1 MGVFQVFKILIMVP
15 NQAKH
20 RKYVWEHT
28 TINYFS
34 HFSINVSVWRY
45 RPLNWKT
52 SDIISSL
59 WICNIAN
66 KTKTWTYFSPVLFF
80 IFKPVL
86 SFPVQIKWLV
96 SIRNAILGWNGL
108 TYLTS
113 MFHFMPML
121 PGILNRMGIIEI
133 KWKISLELVNRKQIP
148 VLSFFFVLFWRW
160 EKT

>member
-1 MGVFQVFKILIMVP
+1 MVP

-86 SFPVQIKWLV
+86 SFPVQIQMTGFYTKFNIGLKWVNLFEV
-96 SIRNAILGWNGL
+96 HVPFYANASRYSQPHGYNWNKVENQLGIG
-108 TYLTS
+108 
-113 MFHFMPML
+113 
-121 PGILNRMGIIEI
+121 
-133 KWKISLELVNRKQIP
+133 
-148 VLSFFFVLFWRW
+148 
-160 EKT
+160 

>member
-108 TYLTS
+108 PIWRPCS
-113 MFHFMPML
+113 
-121 PGILNRMGIIEI
+121 ILCQCFQVFSTA
-133 KWKISLELVNRKQIP
+133 WV
-148 VLSFFFVLFWRW
+148 
-160 EKT
+160 